1 MEECAQC
8 TLGAYAS
15 GMAMAFAANLL
26 VTAWASFYR
35 LLQNRQR
42 ELATEAEGLARNPLI
57 EEEVGIE
64 ILQEQISKWRRYRRI
79 LWKFGFWTSLVS
91 ALYLYMLTWHFSPD
105 TTVCCG
111 LWLPWT
117 LWVAAYAGPSMMA
130 AMALVGMWGTNA
142 TSGLNDKLQEKAK
155 NKKAESEAEQRAV
168 DERLR
173 RLAER
178 TAQTGSVR
186 ITSPRR
192 R

>member
-64 ILQEQISKWRRYRRI
+64 ILQEQISRWRRYRGGGH
-79 LWKFGFWTSLVS
+79 L
-91 ALYLYMLTWHFSPD
+91 
-105 TTVCCG
+105 
-111 LWLPWT
+111 
-117 LWVAAYAGPSMMA
+117 
-130 AMALVGMWGTNA
+130 
-142 TSGLNDKLQEKAK
+142 
-155 NKKAESEAEQRAV
+155 
-168 DERLR
+168 ERL
-173 RLAER
+173 A
-178 TAQTGSVR
+178 SVR
-186 ITSPRR
+186 FLTLPRDR
-192 R
+192 